1 MARSQFYG
9 RLRGRSQTEATRL
22 GTKDS
27 GLRMVAA
34 SKTGA
39 ITVELWHRDGKDY
52 FDIYVTDWGGS
63 RFDNISL
70 ATGHF
75 PKDKGN
81 PVIQLDEPTV
91 RAHVERE
98 ALKAMTKED

>member
-1 MARSQFYG
+1 MAWSQFYG
-9 RLRGRSQTEATRL
+9 KLRGRSQTEATRC

-27 GLRMVAA
+27 GLSMVAA

-39 ITVELWHRDGKDY
+39 ITVKLWHRDGKDY
-52 FDIYVTDWGGS
+52 FDIRVTDWGSS
-63 RFDNISL
+63 RFYGIPL
-70 ATGHF
+70 AIGHF
-75 PKDKGN
+75 PKGEGK
-81 PVIQLDEPTV
+81 PVIRLDEPTV